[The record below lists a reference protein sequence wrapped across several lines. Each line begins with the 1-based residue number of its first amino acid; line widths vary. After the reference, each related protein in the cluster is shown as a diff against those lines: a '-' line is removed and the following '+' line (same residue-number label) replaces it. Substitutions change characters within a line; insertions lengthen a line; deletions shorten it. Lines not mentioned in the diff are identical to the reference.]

1 MRIGRLSQEQI
12 IGILRGHGHRG
23 SVPPTRGLSSA
34 TFYAWKSNYGGLEVS
49 EAKRLKMLEDENRKL
64 KKMLAEQM
72 RFVRPD
78 VVGCDAPAP
87 DESEANLAILDRR
100 HLG

>member
-1 MRIGRLSQEQI
+1 MASSAGMATAEVCRR
-12 IGILRGHGHRG
+12 H
-23 SVPPTRGLSSA
+23 GLSSA